1 MSITELP
8 GQLVTLLTS
17 LPIGDYGVLLIII
30 LIYMFLGMFL
40 EGIAMLVLT
49 IPVVLPIIAAL
60 SFGFD
65 PALADMKMI
74 WFGVIV
80 VIVLEMGMISPPV
93 GINVFV
99 VKSMRA
105 GCADVTCFPRHLAVL
120 VRDGPDAGAAD
131 VVPAHRGLAADDH
144 GRMMEMNEWVADGC
158 SLVSESQPTAL
169 NRKSLEGARQS

>member
-1 MSITELP
+1 MSLTGLP

-17 LPIGDYGVLLIII
+17 LPIGDYGILLIII

-60 SFGFD
+60 DFGFD
-65 PALADMKMI
+65 PSMASMKMI

-80 VIVLEMGMISPPV
+80 VVVLEMGMISPPV

-99 VKSMRA
+99 VKSI
-105 GCADVTCFPRHLAVL
+105 
-120 VRDGPDAGAAD
+120 
-131 VVPAHRGLAADDH
+131 ADDVPMAEVFR
-144 GRMMEMNEWVADGC
+144 GIWPFWFAMALMILL
-158 SLVSESQPTAL
+158 LVLFPQIAIWLPQTMI
-169 NRKSLEGARQS
+169 G

>member
-8 GQLVTLLTS
+8 GQLVTILTS

-99 VKSMRA
+99 VKSITR
-105 GCADVTCFPRHLAVL
+105 DVPMSEIFRGIWPFWFAMALMIVLLMLFPRIAVWL
-120 VRDGPDAGAAD
+120 PMTMIG
-131 VVPAHRGLAADDH
+131 
-144 GRMMEMNEWVADGC
+144 
-158 SLVSESQPTAL
+158 
-169 NRKSLEGARQS
+169 